1 MLAIKPT
8 VLGRARAN
16 PPKVTG
22 GAKSFTGLSGCSSRH
37 HQETEAQGTTRKL
50 RPFQG
55 SPLTQGTARQLRTC
69 RTWPRLAWP
78 SPASTPILALL
89 PTLKGTLW
97 GQKVTH
103 CVPGDK
109 GARDRGSRRLGRPHH
124 YHTPPPLCQRRTG
137 GGTLEF
143 LPWI

>member
-1 MLAIKPT
+1 MLAIKPNA
-8 VLGRARAN
+8 LGRAKTN
-16 PPKVTG
+16 LPEVIS
-22 GAKSFTGLSGCSSRH
+22 GAKSSTGLSGCSLLH
-37 HQETEAQGTTRKL
+37 FQELRRRVAA
-50 RPFQG
+50 RPFLG

-78 SPASTPILALL
+78 SPTSTPILALL

-124 YHTPPPLCQRRTG
+124 YHTPPPLCQRRAG